1 MSDYIKCVKCGN
13 HFNNINSK
21 YSNFH
26 TRCIK
31 KLLRSVVHLEH
42 IYDLRLITKEFYDD
56 EINKLKNILGNN
68 FNDYKTL
75 TFRDF

>member
-1 MSDYIKCVKCGN
+1 MSDYIKCVKCGIR
-13 HFNNINSK
+13 FNNTNSK
-21 YSNFH
+21 YFKFH

-42 IYDLRLITKEFYDD
+42 IYDFRLITKDFYDD